1 MHQEHDVSQ
10 AGAWEG
16 SSLGGGGSSR
26 LYQSEFGF
34 GWMEVSTALAA
45 MVKYVIVS

>member
-10 AGAWEG
+10 AEAWEG
-16 SSLGGGGSSR
+16 SSLGGSSR

-45 MVKYVIVS
+45 MVKHVIVS